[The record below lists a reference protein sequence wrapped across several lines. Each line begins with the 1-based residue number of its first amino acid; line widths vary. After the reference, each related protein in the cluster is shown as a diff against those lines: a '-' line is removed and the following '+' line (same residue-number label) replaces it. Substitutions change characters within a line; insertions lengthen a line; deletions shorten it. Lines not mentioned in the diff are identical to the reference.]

1 MIILR
6 NPSPPPKKKKD
17 HGKTRGKEVGEKK
30 KPQAAQDKKPQP
42 KQMSLPKAQA
52 KAKTQSSHDA
62 MAQLFEAQ
70 AAVMRSLASPS

>member
-1 MIILR
+1 M
-6 NPSPPPKKKKD
+6 
-17 HGKTRGKEVGEKK
+17 GEKK
-30 KPQAAQDKKPQP
+30 KTQAAQDKKPQL

-70 AAVMRSLASPS
+70 AAVMRSLAPPS